1 MTGLLERV
9 GKPPRRVA
17 IVHHPKLVESAAAAA
32 EIARYLA
39 QAGTPSAHDEVYSPE
54 LKRQM
59 QAGEFDLLLAVGGD
73 GTVLRASHL
82 CAPHGVPILGVNLG
96 HFGFL
101 AEAQPEE
108 WPQVLDRVLRGE
120 YWLEARM
127 MLSVEHWRDQ
137 QLLAEW
143 EVLNECVIG
152 RGKYARPVRL
162 RTEVDGFHLTTYVAD
177 GLICATPTGS
187 TAYALAAGGPI
198 LPPELS
204 NFLLIPVAPHLS
216 VDRAIV
222 LSEGAQVKVTVYS
235 DHEATLS
242 ADGQAPAE
250 MAGGDCVAVS
260 AGKHRA
266 LFARTRDR
274 DYFYRN
280 LTSRMNTNPSADYRP
295 V

>member
-1 MTGLLERV
+1 MGSSV
-9 GKPPRRVA
+9 GTPPRRIA
-17 IVHHPKLVESAAAAA
+17 IVHHPRLRESLAAAQ
-32 EIARYLA
+32 EIASYLNR
-39 QAGTPSAHDEVYSPE
+39 AGAEAVHDEIHSEDFRKQV
-54 LKRQM
+54 QG
-59 QAGEFDLLLAVGGD
+59 GEFDLLLAVGGD
-73 GTVLRASHL
+73 GTVLRAGRL
-82 CAPHGVPILGVNLG
+82 CAPYGLPILGINLG

-101 AEAQPEE
+101 AEAQPDE
-108 WPQVLDRVLRGE
+108 WPEVLDRVLRGD

-127 MLSVEHWRDQ
+127 MLSVEHWRESA
-137 QLLAEW
+137 LLGEW

-162 RTEVDGFHLTTYVAD
+162 KTELDGFHLTTYVAD

-187 TAYALAAGGPI
+187 TAYALAVGGPI

-204 NFLLIPVAPHLS
+204 NFLLLPVAPHLS

-222 LSEGAQVKVTVYS
+222 LSEGTEVKVTVYT

-250 MAGGDCVAVS
+250 MADGDHTLVC

-266 LFARTRDR
+266 LFARTRER

-280 LTSRMNTNPSADYRP
+280 LTSRMDTNPSADYRP
-295 V
+295 